1 MKSCRASSARPQSH
15 FWARTRRDQSIAV
28 RRRLPGHVHGSW
40 GGGGHGRGDRV
51 CKVRFGHVMR
61 LCSASKRRGIR
72 AQATT
77 WMNHEAVLLRGIS
90 LLRRAHGSGLEPS
103 SHRQAAMGVTRPQ
116 GPDGQQEAGGAGC
129 SECRGGCGQP
139 DRTACRSRP
148 TAGPL
153 GNRLPAARAYSA
165 PAGPPAGDP
174 ERFGPQGG
182 IPRQRKPPPQIHPG
196 F

>member
-28 RRRLPGHVHGSW
+28 TRRLP
-40 GGGGHGRGDRV
+40 GHGRGDRV

-61 LCSASKRRGIR
+61 LCSASKRQGIR

-77 WMNHEAVLLRGIS
+77 WMNHEAVVLRGIS
-90 LLRRAHGSGLEPS
+90 RLRRAHGSGLEPS